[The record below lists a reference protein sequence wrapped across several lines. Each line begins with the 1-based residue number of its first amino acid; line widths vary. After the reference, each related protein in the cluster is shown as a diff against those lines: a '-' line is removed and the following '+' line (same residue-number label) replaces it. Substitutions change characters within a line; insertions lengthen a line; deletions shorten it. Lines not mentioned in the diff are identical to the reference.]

1 MSKFTNAQKE
11 NLNQLV
17 SSCVVQRLTGEESL
31 VYIKDKMGIE
41 ISRDYL
47 NHLRAQMKKSSAR
60 NLKYLQKDR
69 LVYIQNIFFD
79 RTQEF
84 ECMQRRLWNIIN
96 NNPDNPDLQ
105 VSCLSELRQLTVLL
119 TNMYEVLPM
128 LLTVH
133 DSSIF
138 AGQGLTNVGKLP
150 YKSDS
155 EDQNRKF

>member
-1 MSKFTNAQKE
+1 LSKFTNAQKE